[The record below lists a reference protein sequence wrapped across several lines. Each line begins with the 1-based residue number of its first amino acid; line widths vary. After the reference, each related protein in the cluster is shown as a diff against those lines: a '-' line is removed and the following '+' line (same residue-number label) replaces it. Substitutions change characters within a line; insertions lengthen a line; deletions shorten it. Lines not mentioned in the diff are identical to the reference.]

1 MSSGEKTE
9 GGSSSNVN
17 QTSEGKPKSSLHDP
31 HTSSSCTPFELTPG
45 SRTCEPSHVT
55 ENGKFKMPSVDEEKE
70 SDVKLTE

>member
-9 GGSSSNVN
+9 GSSSSNVN

-31 HTSSSCTPFELTPG
+31 HASSSCTPFEPTPG

-55 ENGKFKMPSVDEEKE
+55 ENGKFKMPSVDKEKE
-70 SDVKLTE
+70 SDVILSE

>member
-9 GGSSSNVN
+9 GSPSSNVD

-55 ENGKFKMPSVDEEKE
+55 ENGKFKITSVDEEKE

>member
-9 GGSSSNVN
+9 SSSSSNVN
-17 QTSEGKPKSSLHDP
+17 QTSEGKPKASLYDP
-31 HTSSSCTPFELTPG
+31 HASSCTPFEPTPG

>member
-9 GGSSSNVN
+9 SSSSSNVN
-17 QTSEGKPKSSLHDP
+17 QTSEGKPKAKP
-31 HTSSSCTPFELTPG
+31 HASSCTPFEPTPG